1 MQVFKRLQLTQ
12 TETRFH
18 TSLVK
23 VLPSF
28 SLSSPSV
35 SDAIDQMIEEL
46 KENMVPA
53 LLLPENAFVGGAGIF
68 TETFPFALER
78 GIKNFNR
85 RWKHDGGKQC
95 LRNLNQL

>member
-1 MQVFKRLQLTQ
+1 M
-12 TETRFH
+12 
-18 TSLVK
+18 K

-35 SDAIDQMIEEL
+35 SDAIDQMIEDL
-46 KENMVPA
+46 KENVVPA

-78 GIKNFNR
+78 GSKNFN
-85 RWKHDGGKQC
+85 WK
-95 LRNLNQL
+95 